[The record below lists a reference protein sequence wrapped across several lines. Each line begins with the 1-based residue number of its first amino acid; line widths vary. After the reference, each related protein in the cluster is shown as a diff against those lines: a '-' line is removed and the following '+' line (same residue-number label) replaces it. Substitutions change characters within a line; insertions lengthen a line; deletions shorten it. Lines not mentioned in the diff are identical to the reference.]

1 MKVEWQIKIKNRH
14 RISAKIW
21 FLIQQNCIKTGETRV
36 KDEPYLKKR
45 CNTIVH
51 SKKKKEK
58 NKNDLI
64 PLQSAP
70 ES

>member
-1 MKVEWQIKIKNRH
+1 MEWKIKNKNRH

-21 FLIQQNCIKTGETRV
+21 VLIQQNRIKTGETRV
-36 KDEPYLKKR
+36 KNEPYSKKR

-51 SKKKKEK
+51 SKKKKKK
-58 NKNDLI
+58 NKNDSIL
-64 PLQSAP
+64 LQSAP